1 MYQIELIGSY
11 TTATTL
17 SGEEI
22 RITTQRKDPVPVLC
36 RKLISLGA
44 DPQATAHVSRGEM
57 KVWKKDRTLASWAGI
72 DVVDEDRD
80 GLRVRPYKAF
90 PSTAVGAK
98 KEATANA

>member
-1 MYQIELIGSY
+1 MHQIELIGSY

-44 DPQATAHVSRGEM
+44 DPQATAHVTRGGM
-57 KVWKKDRTLASWAGI
+57 KVWKQDRTLAHWAGI
-72 DVVDEDRD
+72 DVTEEDRD

-90 PSTAVGAK
+90 PAALIAAK
-98 KEATANA
+98 KETITDE